1 MIRIRLKRIGKK
13 RHPFYRLVVADKPDK
28 RDGRFIENLGSY
40 DPHQDPPSIIVD
52 GEKAKAWIAK
62 GAQPSE
68 SAEKI
73 LVRAGV
79 LEKKAPVVKAK
90 LEVKRA
96 EQATAA
102 AARAKTRAAE
112 AEKAAKDAEKAAAA
126 EAKVDAPAAAAELE
140 ATPNEDPTPTT
151 GAAAEASID
160 APAAAAEAEATPPEE
175 AAAKE

>member
-13 RHPFYRLVVADKPDK
+13 RHPHYRVVVADKPVK

-40 DPHQDPPSIIVD
+40 DPHADPPALVLD
-52 GEKAKAWIAK
+52 TDKAKAWLAK

-73 LVRAGV
+73 LIRAGV
-79 LEKKAPVVKAK
+79 MEKKPDRPKAK

-96 EQATAA
+96 EQAKQAA
-102 AARAKTRAAE
+102 VRAEARAREE
-112 AEKAAKDAEKAAAA
+112 AKAAKEAEKAAAA

-140 ATPNEDPTPTT
+140 ATPNEDPSPDT
-151 GAAAEASID
+151 GAAGEARVD
-160 APAAAAEAEATPPEE
+160 APAAAAETEATPPDE
-175 AAAKE
+175 AAAEE

>member
-13 RHPFYRLVVADKPDK
+13 RHPFYRVIVADKPVK

-40 DPHQDPPSIIVD
+40 DPHADPPAIVID
-52 GEKAKAWIAK
+52 SEKAKEWIAK

-96 EQATAA
+96 EQAKAA
-102 AARAKTRAAE
+102 EARAKVRAAE
-112 AEKAAKDAEKAAAA
+112 AEKAAKAEAAAA
-126 EAKVDAPAAAAELE
+126 EADAAK
-140 ATPNEDPTPTT
+140 
-151 GAAAEASID
+151 
-160 APAAAAEAEATPPEE
+160 AAEAEAPAEETAAEATEE
-175 AAAKE
+175 ATAEE

>member
-40 DPHQDPPSIIVD
+40 DPHADPPSIVVD
-52 GEKAKAWIAK
+52 GDLAKAWIAR

-79 LEKKAPVVKAK
+79 LEKKAPIVKAK

-96 EQATAA
+96 EQAKTAE
-102 AARAKTRAAE
+102 ARAKTRAAE
-112 AEKAAKDAEKAAAA
+112 AEKAAAAEAQADAPAAAA
-126 EAKVDAPAAAAELE
+126 EVEATPNAGVTPDSGAAAEAGVDAPAAAAE
-140 ATPNEDPTPTT
+140 T
-151 GAAAEASID
+151 
-160 APAAAAEAEATPPEE
+160 EATPPD
-175 AAAKE
+175 AKE

>member
-13 RHPFYRLVVADKPDK
+13 RHPFYRVVVADKPVK

-40 DPHQDPPSIIVD
+40 DPHADPPSIIID
-52 GEKAKAWIAK
+52 GDLAKAWIAK

-96 EQATAA
+96 EQAKAA
-102 AARAKTRAAE
+102 EARAKTRAEE
-112 AEKAAKDAEKAAAA
+112 AEKAAKAEAAAA
-126 EAKVDAPAAAAELE
+126 AKAEKEAADAAKAEAPEAPAEDSPAEE
-140 ATPNEDPTPTT
+140 
-151 GAAAEASID
+151 
-160 APAAAAEAEATPPEE
+160 
-175 AAAKE
+175 

>member
-13 RHPFYRLVVADKPDK
+13 RHPHYRVVVADKPDK

-40 DPHQDPPSIIVD
+40 DPHADPPSILID

-68 SAEKI
+68 SAEKL

-79 LEKKAPVVKAK
+79 MEKKAPFVKAK

-96 EQATAA
+96 EQAKAA
-102 AARAKTRAAE
+102 EARAKTRAAD
-112 AEKAAKDAEKAAAA
+112 AEKAARAEAEAAASAEKAAAA
-126 EAKVDAPAAAAELE
+126 
-140 ATPNEDPTPTT
+140 
-151 GAAAEASID
+151 AAEAPAEE
-160 APAAAAEAEATPPEE
+160 APAEE
-175 AAAKE
+175 

>member
-13 RHPFYRLVVADKPDK
+13 RHPFYRVVVADKPDK

-40 DPHQDPPSIIVD
+40 DPHADPPSILID
-52 GEKAKAWIAK
+52 GDKAKSWLAK

-96 EQATAA
+96 EQAKAA
-102 AARAKTRAAE
+102 EARAKTRAAE
-112 AEKAAKDAEKAAAA
+112 AEKAAKAEAEAAAKAEKEAAAAA
-126 EAKVDAPAAAAELE
+126 EAPAEDAPA
-140 ATPNEDPTPTT
+140 
-151 GAAAEASID
+151 
-160 APAAAAEAEATPPEE
+160 EE
-175 AAAKE
+175 